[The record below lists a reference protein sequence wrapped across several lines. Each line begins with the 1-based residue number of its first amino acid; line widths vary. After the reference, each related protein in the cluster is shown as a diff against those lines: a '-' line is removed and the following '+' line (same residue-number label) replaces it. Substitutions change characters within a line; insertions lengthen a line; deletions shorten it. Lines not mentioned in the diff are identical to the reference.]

1 MWEASS
7 LIATFLYVPITKVV
21 DLMDPKFQHI
31 NLAKVSYHQSFL
43 IENLDCIK
51 NIFFAQALR
60 INLQFLK
67 LKYRIIQSI
76 WG

>member
-51 NIFFAQALR
+51 NIFLR
-60 INLQFLK
+60 K
-67 LKYRIIQSI
+67 H
-76 WG
+76 